1 MDALKILSSLLGN
14 NATSSGIG
22 GQFLDQMVGGLMRG
36 GAQPGGNWGGGLGSV
51 LGNMLGGAQSGGA
64 GGLGGLLGGLM
75 GNRAQSGATGGLG
88 DVLGGLMGGAQ
99 GGGLG
104 GLLGGLM
111 GGGNRPQ
118 SSGVNLGLLGG
129 LAMAAYQMLGKR
141 GETAAQSS
149 LAGLEQMVASGQGV
163 APAAVT
169 EMQQQALVMIKA
181 MINAAK
187 ADGKV
192 DEQEQQ
198 NILSKVAGVGAKE
211 AEFLQNELA
220 KPLNL
225 EFLNGIAREMAP
237 DIYLV
242 SLMAINLDTK
252 EEANYMDQLAQTLG
266 LDAQAVNAIHQQM
279 GDRKSVV

>member
-14 NATSSGIG
+14 NVTSSGIG

-75 GNRAQSGATGGLG
+75 GNRAQPGATGGLG

-141 GETAAQSS
+141 GEAAAQSS
-149 LAGLEQMVASGQGV
+149 LAGLEQMVTSGQGI

-279 GDRKSVV
+279 GVAPLYS